1 MKKFGISNLQMNYS
15 FENQDENTFNQMKL
29 YIKNLEKKIS
39 SQQIEIDS
47 LKTLNLNL
55 EKEKIKLSSSLTLK
69 DNTIRDSNSILDN
82 LKLKNEQLESKISD
96 LEKQNIELN
105 YSIVELTQK
114 NKTLINSQIY
124 NNNNINIQKNN
135 LNSQILNLNE
145 QINELSIIKSKLEF
159 DNKTLINK
167 LNEIQNEYENEIRMI
182 TKIKNSEISQQN
194 KTIQNLQNS
203 LNSLNN
209 TI

>member
-1 MKKFGISNLQMNYS
+1 MKKYGISNLQMNYS

-29 YIKNLEKKIS
+29 YIK
-39 SQQIEIDS
+39 
-47 LKTLNLNL
+47 NL

-82 LKLKNEQLESKISD
+82 LKLKNEQLELKISD

-167 LNEIQNEYENEIRMI
+167 LNEIQNEY
-182 TKIKNSEISQQN
+182 
-194 KTIQNLQNS
+194 
-203 LNSLNN
+203 
-209 TI
+209 

>member
-1 MKKFGISNLQMNYS
+1 MKKYGSTNIQMNYS

-82 LKLKNEQLESKISD
+82 LKL
-96 LEKQNIELN
+96 
-105 YSIVELTQK
+105 
-114 NKTLINSQIY
+114 
-124 NNNNINIQKNN
+124 
-135 LNSQILNLNE
+135 
-145 QINELSIIKSKLEF
+145 
-159 DNKTLINK
+159 
-167 LNEIQNEYENEIRMI
+167 
-182 TKIKNSEISQQN
+182 
-194 KTIQNLQNS
+194 
-203 LNSLNN
+203 
-209 TI
+209 

>member
-1 MKKFGISNLQMNYS
+1 MKKYGTSNLQMNYS

-82 LKLKNEQLESKISD
+82 LKLKNEQLELKI
-96 LEKQNIELN
+96 
-105 YSIVELTQK
+105 
-114 NKTLINSQIY
+114 
-124 NNNNINIQKNN
+124 
-135 LNSQILNLNE
+135 
-145 QINELSIIKSKLEF
+145 
-159 DNKTLINK
+159 
-167 LNEIQNEYENEIRMI
+167 
-182 TKIKNSEISQQN
+182 
-194 KTIQNLQNS
+194 
-203 LNSLNN
+203 
-209 TI
+209 

>member
-55 EKEKIKLSSSLTLK
+55 EKEKIKLSSSLILK

-82 LKLKNEQLESKISD
+82 LKLKNEQLELKISD

-145 QINELSIIKSKLEF
+145 QINELSIIKAKLEF